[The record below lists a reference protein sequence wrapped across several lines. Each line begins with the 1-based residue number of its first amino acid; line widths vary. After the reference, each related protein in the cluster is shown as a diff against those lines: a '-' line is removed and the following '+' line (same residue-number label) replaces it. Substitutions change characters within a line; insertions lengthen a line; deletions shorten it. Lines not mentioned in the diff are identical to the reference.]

1 MTAALLS
8 SRCHNERLSRFV
20 FVSTKKKRQ
29 NRMTDLSPRELLV
42 LREIHLTGQTTQKIL
57 ARQFID
63 KEIIVDVEGNLNVT
77 SKGRSLLVRGSP
89 SLWQM

>member
-1 MTAALLS
+1 
-8 SRCHNERLSRFV
+8 
-20 FVSTKKKRQ
+20 
-29 NRMTDLSPRELLV
+29 MTDLSPHELLV

-57 ARQFID
+57 ERQFID

-89 SLWQM
+89 SLWEM